1 MKLIISYAIFLLF
14 SFGAI
19 YIYILKKLVFS
30 RKWSVFVSWL
40 TKQPIIPLKGF
51 FFFFWGKGPFRQLVI
66 SITVGG
72 VEYDERVRKAKKAG

>member
-1 MKLIISYAIFLLF
+1 MQFFCCFHLEP
-14 SFGAI
+14 
-19 YIYILKKLVFS
+19 YIYIKEVFS
-30 RKWSVFVSWL
+30 IKWSVFVSWL

-51 FFFFWGKGPFRQLVI
+51 FFGGKGPFRQLVI

>member
-1 MKLIISYAIFLLF
+1 MEPY
-14 SFGAI
+14 I

-30 RKWSVFVSWL
+30 IKWSVFVSWL

-51 FFFFWGKGPFRQLVI
+51 FFGKGPFRQLVI

-72 VEYDERVRKAKKAG
+72 VEYDERVHKAKKVGLA

>member
-19 YIYILKKLVFS
+19 YILKKLVFS
-30 RKWSVFVSWL
+30 IKGSDFVSWL
-40 TKQPIIPLKGF
+40 TKQPIIPLKVF
-51 FFFFWGKGPFRQLVI
+51 FFGGKGPFRQLVI

-72 VEYDERVRKAKKAG
+72 VEYDERVHKAKKVGLA